1 MASLR
6 TMVGRFRN
14 ELREGVAYV
23 AFWKNGRSWNAEAF
37 WLDPGYFEDYGDAI
51 EDDDAREMRQIINTD
66 PNAIIVNGYESCPFK
81 DYGADEGAS
90 SVDFMMRHIKWRYED
105 HRCQL
110 VDFYKDHCKVKD
122 EFEAQPIITAKRKVV
137 EPELEVKE
145 QESSQLMEAKELEHL
160 QETPTED
167 KQRICS
173 ALTPVLRLTR
183 NLYDLAYLHYDP
195 ETETVKATFLNRHTK
210 MANVALDSGTAMI
223 RDIIQQIV

>member
-23 AFWKNGRSWNAEAF
+23 VFWKNGRSWGAEAF
-37 WLDPGYFEDYGDAI
+37 WLDPGYFEDYGGVI
-51 EDDDAREMRQIINTD
+51 EEDDAREMRQIIKTD
-66 PNAIIVNGYESCPFK
+66 PNAIVVNGFESCPF
-81 DYGADEGAS
+81 DGES
-90 SVDFMMRHIKWRYED
+90 TVEHMLEHIRWRYED

-110 VDFYKDHCKVKD
+110 SDFYEFHNKAED
-122 EFEAQPIITAKRKVV
+122 ELGAQPIITAKRKNA
-137 EPELEVKE
+137 EPELEAKE
-145 QESSQLMEAKELEHL
+145 QESPQPMEAKELEQL
-160 QETPTED
+160 QELTSTED

-173 ALTPVLRLTR
+173 ALAPVLRLTR

-195 ETETVKATFLNRHTK
+195 GTETVKATFLNGHTK
-210 MANVALDSGTAMI
+210 TANVALDSGTAMI

>member
-23 AFWKNGRSWNAEAF
+23 AFWKNGRSWGAEAF
-37 WLDPGYFEDYGDAI
+37 WLDPRYNTIE
-51 EDDDAREMRQIINTD
+51 EDDTREMWQIINTD
-66 PNAIIVNGYESCPFK
+66 PNAIIVNGFDSCPF
-81 DYGADEGAS
+81 DGESAVEYI
-90 SVDFMMRHIKWRYED
+90 RWRYED

-110 VDFYKDHCKVKD
+110 SDFYEFHNKAED
-122 EFEAQPIITAKRKVV
+122 ELGAQPIITAKRKNA
-137 EPELEVKE
+137 EPELEAKE
-145 QESSQLMEAKELEHL
+145 QESPQPMEAKELEQL
-160 QETPTED
+160 QELTSTED

-173 ALTPVLRLTR
+173 ALAPVLRLTR

-195 ETETVKATFLNRHTK
+195 GTETVKATFLNGHTK
-210 MANVALDSGTAMI
+210 TANVALDSGTAMI

>member
-6 TMVGRFRN
+6 TMVGRFRD

-23 AFWKNGRSWNAEAF
+23 AFWKNGRSWGAEAF

-51 EDDDAREMRQIINTD
+51 EEDDAREMRQILNTD
-66 PNAIIVNGYESCPFK
+66 SNAIIVNGFESCPF
-81 DYGADEGAS
+81 GESAVE
-90 SVDFMMRHIKWRYED
+90 HIRWRYED

-122 EFEAQPIITAKRKVV
+122 EFEARPIITAKRKDA

-145 QESSQLMEAKELEHL
+145 QESPQLMEAKELEHL

-167 KQRICS
+167 KRRICS
-173 ALTPVLRLTR
+173 ELAPVLRLTR

-195 ETETVKATFLNRHTK
+195 RTETVKATFLNGHTK
-210 MANVALDSGTAMI
+210 TANVALDSGTAMI

>member
-6 TMVGRFRN
+6 TMVGRFRD

-23 AFWKNGRSWNAEAF
+23 AFWKNGRSWGAEAF

-66 PNAIIVNGYESCPFK
+66 SNAIIVNGFESCPFGGK
-81 DYGADEGAS
+81 SAVE
-90 SVDFMMRHIKWRYED
+90 HIRWIYED

-137 EPELEVKE
+137 EQEAKK
-145 QESSQLMEAKELEHL
+145 QESPQLMEAKELEHL

-167 KQRICS
+167 KRRICS
-173 ALTPVLRLTR
+173 ALAPVLRLTR

-195 ETETVKATFLNRHTK
+195 ETETVKATFLNGHTK
-210 MANVALDSGTAMI
+210 TANVALDSGSAMI
-223 RDIIQQIV
+223 LDIIKQIR

>member
-23 AFWKNGRSWNAEAF
+23 AFWKNGRSWGAEAF
-37 WLDPGYFEDYGDAI
+37 WLDPRYNIIE
-51 EDDDAREMRQIINTD
+51 EDDTREMWQIINTD
-66 PNAIIVNGYESCPFK
+66 PNAIIVNGFDSCPFDGK
-81 DYGADEGAS
+81 STVEH
-90 SVDFMMRHIKWRYED
+90 MLEHIRWRYED

-122 EFEAQPIITAKRKVV
+122 EFEAQPIITAKRKAV
-137 EPELEVKE
+137 EPEAKK
-145 QESSQLMEAKELEHL
+145 QESPQLMEAKELEQL
-160 QETPTED
+160 QELTPTED

-173 ALTPVLRLTR
+173 ALAPVLRLTR
-183 NLYDLAYLHYDP
+183 HLDDLVSLHYDP
-195 ETETVKATFLNRHTK
+195 KTEKVEATFLNGSVKRV
-210 MANVALDSGTAMI
+210 NVAADSGIAMI

>member
-23 AFWKNGRSWNAEAF
+23 AFWKNARGWGAEAF

-66 PNAIIVNGYESCPFK
+66 PNAIIVNGFESCPFV
-81 DYGADEGAS
+81 GESAVE
-90 SVDFMMRHIKWRYED
+90 HIRWIYED

-122 EFEAQPIITAKRKVV
+122 EFEAQPIITAKRKDA

-145 QESSQLMEAKELEHL
+145 QESPQLMEAKELEQL

-173 ALTPVLRLTR
+173 ALAPVLRLTR

-195 ETETVKATFLNRHTK
+195 ETETVKATFLNGHTK
-210 MANVALDSGTAMI
+210 TANVALDSGTAMI

>member
-6 TMVGRFRN
+6 TMVGRFRD

-23 AFWKNGRSWNAEAF
+23 AFWKNGRSWGAEAF

-66 PNAIIVNGYESCPFK
+66 PNAIIVNGFESCPFV
-81 DYGADEGAS
+81 GESAVE
-90 SVDFMMRHIKWRYED
+90 HIRWIYED

-122 EFEAQPIITAKRKVV
+122 ELEAQPIITAKRKNA
-137 EPELEVKE
+137 EPELEAKE
-145 QESSQLMEAKELEHL
+145 QESPQPMEAKDLEQL
-160 QETPTED
+160 QELTSMED

-173 ALTPVLRLTR
+173 ALAPVLRLTR

-195 ETETVKATFLNRHTK
+195 GTETVKATFLNGHTK
-210 MANVALDSGTAMI
+210 TANVALDSGTAMI

>member
-23 AFWKNGRSWNAEAF
+23 AFWKNGRSWGAEAF

-51 EDDDAREMRQIINTD
+51 EDDDAREMWQILNTD
-66 PNAIIVNGYESCPFK
+66 PNAIIVNGFESCPFV
-81 DYGADEGAS
+81 GESAVE
-90 SVDFMMRHIKWRYED
+90 HIRWIYED

-137 EPELEVKE
+137 EPEAKK
-145 QESSQLMEAKELEHL
+145 QESPQLMEAKELEQL
-160 QETPTED
+160 QELTPTED

-173 ALTPVLRLTR
+173 ALAPVLRLTR

-195 ETETVKATFLNRHTK
+195 ETETVKATFLNGHTK
-210 MANVALDSGTAMI
+210 TANVALDSGTAMI
-223 RDIIQQIV
+223 RDILRQIV

>member
-6 TMVGRFRN
+6 TMVGRFRD

-23 AFWKNGRSWNAEAF
+23 AFWKNGRSWGAEAF

-51 EDDDAREMRQIINTD
+51 ENDDAREMRQIINTD
-66 PNAIIVNGYESCPFK
+66 PNAIIVNGFESCPFV
-81 DYGADEGAS
+81 GESAVE
-90 SVDFMMRHIKWRYED
+90 HIRWIYED

-122 EFEAQPIITAKRKVV
+122 ELEAQPIITAKRKNA
-137 EPELEVKE
+137 EPELEAKE
-145 QESSQLMEAKELEHL
+145 QESPQLMEAKELEQL

-173 ALTPVLRLTR
+173 ALAPVLRLTR

-195 ETETVKATFLNRHTK
+195 ETETVKATFLNGHTK
-210 MANVALDSGTAMI
+210 TANVALDSGTAMI

>member
-6 TMVGRFRN
+6 TMVGRFRD

-23 AFWKNGRSWNAEAF
+23 AFWKNGRSWGAEAF

-66 PNAIIVNGYESCPFK
+66 PNAIIVNGFESCPFI
-81 DYGADEGAS
+81 GESAVE
-90 SVDFMMRHIKWRYED
+90 HIRWIYED

-122 EFEAQPIITAKRKVV
+122 EFEAQPIITAKRKNA
-137 EPELEVKE
+137 EPELEAKE
-145 QESSQLMEAKELEHL
+145 QESPQPMEAKELEQL
-160 QETPTED
+160 QELTSTED

-173 ALTPVLRLTR
+173 ALAPVLRLTR

-195 ETETVKATFLNRHTK
+195 GTETVKAKFLNGHTK
-210 MANVALDSGTAMI
+210 TANVALDSGTAMI

>member
-23 AFWKNGRSWNAEAF
+23 AFWKNGRIWGTEAF
-37 WLDPGYFEDYGDAI
+37 WLDPRYNTIE
-51 EDDDAREMRQIINTD
+51 EDDTREMWQIINTD
-66 PNAIIVNGYESCPFK
+66 PNAIIVNGFESCPFDGK
-81 DYGADEGAS
+81 STVEH
-90 SVDFMMRHIKWRYED
+90 MLEHIRWRYES

-110 VDFYKDHCKVKD
+110 VDFYKGHCKVKD
-122 EFEAQPIITAKRKVV
+122 EFEAQPIITAKRKDA
-137 EPELEVKE
+137 EPEAKK
-145 QESSQLMEAKELEHL
+145 QESPQLMEAKELEHL
-160 QETPTED
+160 QELTPTED

-173 ALTPVLRLTR
+173 ALASVLRLTR

-195 ETETVKATFLNRHTK
+195 GTETVKATFLNGHTK
-210 MANVALDSGTAMI
+210 TVNVALDSGTAMI

>member
-6 TMVGRFRN
+6 TMVGRFRD

-23 AFWKNGRSWNAEAF
+23 AFWKNGRSWGAEAF

-51 EDDDAREMRQIINTD
+51 EEDDAREMRQILNTD
-66 PNAIIVNGYESCPFK
+66 SNAIIVNGFESCPFVGERAVE
-81 DYGADEGAS
+81 YI
-90 SVDFMMRHIKWRYED
+90 RWIYED

-137 EPELEVKE
+137 EPEAKK
-145 QESSQLMEAKELEHL
+145 QESPQLMEAKKLEHL

-173 ALTPVLRLTR
+173 ALAPVLRLTR

-195 ETETVKATFLNRHTK
+195 ETETVKATFLNGHTK
-210 MANVALDSGTAMI
+210 TANVALDSGTAMI

>member
-23 AFWKNGRSWNAEAF
+23 AFWKNGRSWGAEAF
-37 WLDPGYFEDYGDAI
+37 WLDPRYNTIE
-51 EDDDAREMRQIINTD
+51 EDDTREMWQIINTE
-66 PNAIIVNGYESCPFK
+66 PNAIIVNGFDSCPFDGK
-81 DYGADEGAS
+81 STVEH
-90 SVDFMMRHIKWRYED
+90 MLEHIRWRYED

-122 EFEAQPIITAKRKVV
+122 EFEAQPIITAKRKAV
-137 EPELEVKE
+137 EPEAKK
-145 QESSQLMEAKELEHL
+145 QESPQLMEAKELEQL
-160 QETPTED
+160 QELTPTED

-173 ALTPVLRLTR
+173 ALAPVLRLTR
-183 NLYDLAYLHYDP
+183 HLDDLVSLHYDP
-195 ETETVKATFLNRHTK
+195 KTEKVEATFLNGSVKRV
-210 MANVALDSGTAMI
+210 NVAADSGIAMI

>member
-6 TMVGRFRN
+6 TMVGRFQN

-23 AFWKNGRSWNAEAF
+23 AFWKNGRSWGAEAF

-51 EDDDAREMRQIINTD
+51 EDDDAREIRQIINTD
-66 PNAIIVNGYESCPFK
+66 PNAIIVNGFESCPF
-81 DYGADEGAS
+81 GGESAVE
-90 SVDFMMRHIKWRYED
+90 HIRWRYED
-105 HRCQL
+105 HHCQL

-122 EFEAQPIITAKRKVV
+122 EFEAQPIITAKRKDA
-137 EPELEVKE
+137 EPE
-145 QESSQLMEAKELEHL
+145 AKKLEHL

-173 ALTPVLRLTR
+173 ALAPVLRLTR

-195 ETETVKATFLNRHTK
+195 ETETVKATFLNGHTK
-210 MANVALDSGTAMI
+210 TANVALDSGSAMI
-223 RDIIQQIV
+223 LDIIKQIR